1 MNTHPNQNQRPACLP
16 CWRRPATLT
25 RLHPKQLET
34 VQLNQE
40 KSVRIIWELTQ
51 QKGIRTGRFPPSALC
66 CLCPGDLPTAPG

>member
-40 KSVRIIWELTQ
+40 KSVRIIWELTPV
-51 QKGIRTGRFPPSALC
+51 KLTY
-66 CLCPGDLPTAPG
+66 